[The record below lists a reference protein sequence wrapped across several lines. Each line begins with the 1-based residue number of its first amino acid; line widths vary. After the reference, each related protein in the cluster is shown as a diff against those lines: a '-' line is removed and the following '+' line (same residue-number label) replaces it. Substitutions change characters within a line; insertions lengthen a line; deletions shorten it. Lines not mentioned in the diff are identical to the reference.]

1 MSVASARLFD
11 NGPAR
16 VVMYPSGHRG
26 PLSWR
31 SSNYQD
37 TEGLEHVTGAVSGQ
51 DGPVQGIG
59 RDIIL
64 VLGGALFAEFFL
76 AMIRAGFMITA
87 MDPVEPR
94 YRARHRR

>member
-1 MSVASARLFD
+1 M
-11 NGPAR
+11 
-16 VVMYPSGHRG
+16 
-26 PLSWR
+26 
-31 SSNYQD
+31 
-37 TEGLEHVTGAVSGQ
+37 
-51 DGPVQGIG
+51 QGIG

-64 VLGGALFAEFFL
+64 VLGGALFAAFFL